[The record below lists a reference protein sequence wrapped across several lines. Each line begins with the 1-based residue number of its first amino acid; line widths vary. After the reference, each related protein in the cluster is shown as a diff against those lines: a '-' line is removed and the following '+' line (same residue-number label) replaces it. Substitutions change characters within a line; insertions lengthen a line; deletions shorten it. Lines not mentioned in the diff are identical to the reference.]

1 MNTNGVLNGKKIL
14 LMTDDGIVADNV
26 QKSLAPHG
34 ALLFHDSTPKEA
46 IGNALA
52 KNPDLVIYDERM
64 PAYCGLKPLSV
75 IKRARPKSKVLFLAR
90 NGTPLRSMDVTAQG
104 VSFTI
109 QSDSSPQQ
117 IYNAVK
123 HCLAIAS
130 VPRNESKAE

>member
-1 MNTNGVLNGKKIL
+1 MNTNGVLNGKKIF
-14 LMTDDGIVADNV
+14 LMTDDGTVAENV
-26 QKSLAPHG
+26 QKSLAAHG
-34 ALLFHDSTPKEA
+34 AVLFHDSTPKEA

-52 KNPDLVIYDERM
+52 KNPDLLIYDERM
-64 PAYCGLKPLSV
+64 PAYHGLKPLSV

-90 NGTPLRSMDVTAQG
+90 NGTPLRSMDATAQG

-130 VPRNESKAE
+130 VPRIEAMAE